1 MLCVECKVPKEE
13 CLNGKQ
19 LTGENC
25 KVGMRV
31 RALAPLSSVH
41 GHPPGPVEIR
51 FGSIPPSSP
60 QQIDVKTDD
69 IGVVRLLL
77 PSLGNIRC
85 QSQPLLC
92 GQNCRGL
99 LSIQWNGGK
108 GGICIHD
115 SMKNMAICIHYQEK
129 S

>member
-1 MLCVECKVPKEE
+1 VPKEE

-19 LTGENC
+19 LNVKNC

-41 GHPPGPVEIR
+41 GHQPGPVEIR

-60 QQIDVKTDD
+60 QQIDVRTDD
-69 IGVVRLLL
+69 IGVVRVLL
-77 PSLGNIRC
+77 PSLGDINC
-85 QSQPLLC
+85 QTFLC
-92 GQNCRGL
+92 YQNYRGL
-99 LSIQWNGGK
+99 LSVQWNGGR
-108 GGICIHD
+108 GGICIHN
-115 SMKNMAICIHYQEK
+115 SMRNMAICMHYQEE